1 MKMAELLLTYGADI
15 NWIVDKQHG
24 YTLLMQLCSI
34 KMDLSPKEQEI
45 NYSLIKFLLEN
56 GASKDIQSMKG
67 KGIFEL
73 VKKHKNKEKI

>member
-1 MKMAELLLTYGADI
+1 M
-15 NWIVDKQHG
+15 
-24 YTLLMQLCSI
+24 
-34 KMDLSPKEQEI
+34 
-45 NYSLIKFLLEN
+45 IKFLLEN